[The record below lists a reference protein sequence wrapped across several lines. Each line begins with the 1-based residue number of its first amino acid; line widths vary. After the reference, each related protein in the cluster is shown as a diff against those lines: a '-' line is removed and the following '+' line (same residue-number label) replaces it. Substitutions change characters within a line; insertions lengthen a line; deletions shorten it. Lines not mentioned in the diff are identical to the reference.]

1 MFLFILPKI
10 SFEYFKTMNSFFLWD
25 IIRYVGMCQIPYFLI
40 WASRRKCNCNPI
52 EWEEKLE
59 KKKRTVKIG
68 RRGEREREKES
79 NKRQKKDNVN
89 IKEKERENIYVGKRE
104 KVENKDR
111 LHMLISGDN
120 RILTEDRYD
129 T

>member
-1 MFLFILPKI
+1 MDIDFSQI
-10 SFEYFKTMNSFFLWD
+10 SEVA
-25 IIRYVGMCQIPYFLI
+25 RVG
-40 WASRRKCNCNPI
+40 
-52 EWEEKLE
+52 
-59 KKKRTVKIG
+59 
-68 RRGEREREKES
+68 
-79 NKRQKKDNVN
+79 
-89 IKEKERENIYVGKRE
+89 KEKERENIYVGKRE